1 MMKHTVKILLLIAA
15 LVLSSASYAGNRG
28 GHHGG
33 GYYGGGH
40 YGGGHHGGGYYGG
53 GYYGGGS
60 LAGAFIVGGILG
72 SVFTDYRY
80 RYPTTVYR
88 TVNVESTVVQP
99 TRFFR
104 KENDG
109 LCYLINYRENG
120 DQVAT
125 IVPALNCE

>member
-1 MMKHTVKILLLIAA
+1 MKHTVKILLLIAA
-15 LVLSSASYAGNRG
+15 LVLSSASYAGNR
-28 GHHGG
+28 
-33 GYYGGGH
+33 
-40 YGGGHHGGGYYGG
+40 GGHHGGGYYGG